1 MYEIYAQFA
10 TRIDL
15 GLYSEAIEHGIGKT
29 PILLGDKDIEFLE
42 QFPRKYW
49 SQAMKK
55 RYDMFFNYLLNL
67 QKLRTAVYQKNYD
80 EMEKKAEDFVRT
92 HSKKG
97 KKSLDPFVVNR
108 HAKQQ
113 AQAMSKAAATR
124 LLPAGREITNAD
136 FNKVAAGLPPA
147 EVKKLRKIADQ
158 INNFY
163 LTDNPFQFSDLKTG
177 NEKGKNYMAKSFLGD
192 LAKELEGEYGDKK
205 GYDLHN
211 PKIVRHEKGEPIY
224 STDGF
229 QFPEEQNLQKQL
241 NRHLMAI
248 HNQIATATDEADVA
262 RMAGATEA
270 EEKKIKDKQA
280 LMPVAKQIKKI
291 FYNDALREM
300 KQKKQANPNFH
311 YTKDKIEK
319 SAEQKTK
326 AFLQKF
332 TDKDQFK
339 QYLMQHFGLKASDLK
354 DINLPDLAAE
364 IADSVG
370 AGKVAQSTQKVKV
383 PYKNVKVME
392 VDDEGNPINPEGVD
406 AQIPAIPKSMVFSD
420 IGNIFG
426 TRLKPEAERQ
436 KDNPHDVFSDDIL
449 SPIGKPLGGIGKE
462 YFDPILFEKIMK
474 KWKAIKNDEITDPK
488 ILATVK
494 EQLAKF
500 GINEKSTIKDITAAA
515 KRKFYTK
522 SSPESYRQ
530 GSAVSSTYS
539 IHPTRMTPAADF
551 LNIAH
556 KQGKYKNILGILM
569 DPKKG
574 ITANPKMRSGPTL
587 PDFINGIV
595 DRATAPKSSGST
607 IESSILGRVA
617 EKLKIFSQLRVLE
630 HLNTPGL
637 IINLNP
643 DYKKTGTKRMLR
655 GSPRVIESII
665 NKEIKRY
672 LDQDLLTGQ
681 ARRKGDFL
689 SVLDDDATKDLTCKQ
704 GTRRYQTGACVFGAQ
719 IMRIEDIMNK
729 GAKQAM
735 EAGAVPGDIVKERQQ
750 VTNILLGYKD
760 MAQAIYVLDS
770 AIFKAELINKKRAEL
785 VAAARTPEEKAKA
798 AKQKITLTPEQETA
812 AKDDARAAITQ
823 FFMDNITLPD
833 EQFVEKIYNYYKT
846 QDAKLMTLANKKDV
860 ANLKATKLG
869 QMSDESGKVASLEDV
884 KKKLFQRQHAGKQI
898 TSEMDNFDT
907 LSVPELVAA
916 YQKVLN
922 SRPSQFDELAN
933 EMLAKIDNG
942 AKREELQRALA
953 PAREAARAQ
962 ASKVVNSAYMDD
974 FSDHFFYDLDNLD
987 ENPTQVNNRLLQMTQ
1002 EITKF
1007 APDKLLQHLVAD
1019 LYDNYYWKPSIVD
1032 SDTPEETARKK
1043 KQIDLMKQNSKLRLQ
1058 VRKLLSDEVKKRELH
1073 EDLITMLGD
1082 PAVSL
1087 KLIGQDAGGKQKKGN
1102 KK

>member
-55 RYDMFFNYLLNL
+55 RYDMFFKYLLNL
-67 QKLRTAVYQKNYD
+67 QKLRTVVYQKNYD
-80 EMEKKAEDFVRT
+80 EMEKKAEEFVRK
-92 HSKKG
+92 HGSKG
-97 KKSLDPFVVNR
+97 KKTLDPFVINR

-124 LLPAGREITNAD
+124 LLPAGKEITNAE
-136 FNKVAAGLPPA
+136 FNKVVAGLPPA
-147 EVKKLRKIADQ
+147 EVKKLKNITDQ

-163 LTDNPFQFSDLKTG
+163 LRDNPFQFSNLKTG

-241 NRHLMAI
+241 NQHLMAI
-248 HNQIATATDEADVA
+248 HNQIASATDEADIA
-262 RMAGATEA
+262 RMAGSTEA

-280 LMPVAKQIKKI
+280 LRPVAKQIKKI

-311 YTKDKIEK
+311 YTKDQIEK

-326 AFLQKF
+326 SFLQKF
-332 TDKDQFK
+332 TDKEQFK
-339 QYLMQHFGLKASDLK
+339 KYLMQHFGLKASDLK
-354 DINLPDLAAE
+354 DMSLPDIAAE

-370 AGKVAQSTQKVKV
+370 AGKIAQSTQKVKV
-383 PYKNVKVME
+383 PYKTVKVME
-392 VDDEGNPINPEGVD
+392 VDDEGNPVNPEGVD
-406 AQIPAIPKSMVFSD
+406 VQVPAIPKSMVFSD
-420 IGNIFG
+420 IGNFYS
-426 TRLKPEAERQ
+426 TRLKSAEERD

-449 SPIGKPLGGIGKE
+449 SPIGKPAGGIGKE

-474 KWKAIKNDEITDPK
+474 KWKAIKNGEITDPK
-488 ILATVK
+488 ILKTVQ
-494 EQLAKF
+494 EQLANI
-500 GINEKSTIKDITAAA
+500 GINEKSTLKDITAAA
-515 KRKFYTK
+515 KRKYYTK

-530 GSAVSSTYS
+530 GSPVSSTYS

-556 KQGKYKNILGILM
+556 KQGKYKNILNILM

-574 ITANPKMRSGPTL
+574 ITADTANPVGPTL
-587 PDFINGIV
+587 PDFISRVV
-595 DRATAPKSSGST
+595 DGATAATAGKTS
-607 IESSILGRVA
+607 IEKSILGRVA

-643 DYKKTGTKRMLR
+643 EYKKTGTKRILR
-655 GSPRVIESII
+655 GNPGVVRKII
-665 NKEIKRY
+665 NAEIKRY

-704 GTRRYQTGACVFGAQ
+704 GSRRYQTGACVFGAQ
-719 IMRIEDIMNK
+719 IMRIEDVMNK
-729 GAKQAM
+729 SAKQAM
-735 EAGAVPGDIVKERQQ
+735 QAGAVPGDIVKERQQ

-770 AIFKAELINKKRAEL
+770 AIFKAEKLRQLRAEA
-785 VAAARTPEEKAKA
+785 VAAARTPEDKAKA
-798 AKQKITLTPEQETA
+798 AKKKIELTPEQETA
-812 AKDDARAAITQ
+812 AKNDARAAITQ
-823 FFMDNITLPD
+823 FFMDNISLPD
-833 EQFVEKIYNYYKT
+833 EQFVERIYNYYKT
-846 QDAKLMTLANKKDV
+846 QDAKLMTLANKKDI
-860 ANLKATKLG
+860 ANLRATKLG
-869 QMSDESGKVASLEDV
+869 QMSDESGNIASLQDV
-884 KKKLFQRQHAGKQI
+884 RKKLFQRQQAGKEI
-898 TSEMDNFDT
+898 TADMDNFDA
-907 LSVPELVAA
+907 LSIPELVTA

-922 SRPSQFDELAN
+922 TRPSQFDELAN
-933 EMLAKIDNG
+933 EMLGKIENG
-942 AKREELQRALA
+942 AKRQELQKAMA
-953 PAREAARAQ
+953 PTREAARAQ
-962 ASKVVNSAYMDD
+962 AARIVNRDYIED
-974 FSDHFFYDLDNLD
+974 FSDHLHFDLDNMNEDPAQIANRTLQMSKEIAKYAPD
-987 ENPTQVNNRLLQMTQ
+987 RLLQN
-1002 EITKF
+1002 
-1007 APDKLLQHLVAD
+1007 VAASV
-1019 LYDNYYWKPSIVD
+1019 YDNFKWEPKIND
-1032 SDTPEETARKK
+1032 DDTPEQRARKT
-1043 KQIDLMKQNSKLRLQ
+1043 KQKELIKQGTKSNMQ
-1058 VRKLLSDEVKKRELH
+1058 VRKILNDEIKRRGLQ
-1073 EDLITMLGD
+1073 EDLITMLNN
-1082 PAVSL
+1082 PALSL
-1087 KLIGQDAGGKQKKGN
+1087 KLIGQDETVTQKKG
-1102 KK
+1102 KAK